1 MSQLFGVE
9 VVDPNEN
16 STEPA
21 FGFTAGGFNRASR
34 SVPLSYTI
42 SNGIISGASLLSQ
55 VIVLLIA
62 RGLGGDFSARTLMW
76 MQALLE
82 CFKRILNLT
91 TTLYATGEDSF
102 PVISFVFSQIVFFCG
117 SYARYNRSKK
127 IKFLD
132 PYKYF

>member
-1 MSQLFGVE
+1 MSQLFGVG

-91 TTLYATGEDSF
+91 TTLYATGEDFFQLSPLLF
-102 PVISFVFSQIVFFCG
+102 LKLFFFCG
-117 SYARYNRSKK
+117 SYARYNRRKK
-127 IKFLD
+127 
-132 PYKYF
+132 